1 MTRLTHYRNG
11 ALVAATIAALALPA
25 QASPHGDAYRGGH
38 GGAVLHADGNFR
50 GEAIQINGAVPD
62 LSRVRFN
69 DRVSSISIGSGV
81 WEVCSDAN
89 FKGRCATIDTSVSRL
104 ADLRLNDNISSIRPA
119 GYDRGR
125 GDDGRRWNGNY
136 GRGAADVV
144 LFSSSNMRGDPV
156 EINRDVADLS
166 AYRFNDKASS
176 ILVTR
181 GTWLACEHAN
191 YRGRCEVI
199 SQGSG
204 DLRPIGLNDN
214 ISSIRRYDTRYDARN
229 DYGRHDGWRR

>member
-1 MTRLTHYRNG
+1 MNRLTHYRNG
-11 ALVAATIAALALPA
+11 ALVAASIIALALPA
-25 QASPHGDAYRGGH
+25 QAAPHRNDYRGGQ
-38 GGAVLHADGNFR
+38 GGAVLHAEGNFR
-50 GEAIQINGAVPD
+50 GEAIQVNGAVPD

-119 GYDRGR
+119 GYDRG
-125 GDDGRRWNGNY
+125 GVDKGRRDHGNY
-136 GRGAADVV
+136 GRGSADVV

-176 ILVTR
+176 ILVTS

-191 YRGRCEVI
+191 YKGRCEVI

-204 DLRPIGLNDN
+204 DLRAIGLNDN

-229 DYGRHDGWRR
+229 DYGHHDGRRR